1 VDVGHDLIEVAAAAL
16 GQFVLLKTCHCAEM
30 LAHPWKR
37 LGQMRPGRQVFGE
50 QILQVAKQGAGL
62 SIPLDTLAL
71 RLILT
76 AVREAFQ
83 GIQALVDC
91 HTMFVREC
99 GRRHCGR
106 LRPMIF

>member
-1 VDVGHDLIEVAAAAL
+1 
-16 GQFVLLKTCHCAEM
+16 M

-50 QILQVAKQGAGL
+50 QILQVPKQGASL
-62 SIPLDTLAL
+62 SIPLDTLGL
-71 RLILT
+71 RLILA

-91 HTMFVREC
+91 HTMFVRKC

-106 LRPMIF
+106 LRPMILSANARAPTEFAA